1 MLPLEFNTPESP
13 QRPLGPPPGPVAAP
27 PRPPRPPGF
36 GPGTP
41 RPSALASTPDVVA
54 LLKALRRRWAL
65 ALAVGLLCAGVAT
78 AATWYL
84 IPPGAYTAQTVLH
97 VSATPPRLLFTTA
110 EEWSRYY
117 YQNQSAL
124 IRSRLV
130 LNAALRQPDVAGLP
144 RVRQQTDP
152 IEWLAKQ
159 IQASFE
165 GELFRISI
173 RGDNPGE
180 LAILANA
187 VTDAYFQEVVEAER
201 DERRARFEQL
211 KDLYAKYQVT
221 LQDKR
226 STLRKLAEAAG
237 SADKDTLAYKNQ
249 FAIERHGAAER
260 ELGEYQAELR
270 RVQVE
275 AKVLEAGQ
283 ATAAHQPAIP
293 SATIEAYVNQDSEV
307 KQLRGQ
313 ADQLNAQLDGARRR
327 IRNPSDPLLQQLHGQ
342 LEVNARR
349 QAQRRD
355 WLRPRIASQLQA
367 AGRGPQEADLPV
379 LRKRIEILQELIAVV
394 GDEAK
399 RLEEGTRTLNRRTL
413 DLEASQ
419 DEIAQADGAAKRIG
433 NEVEALSVEL
443 QAPPRI
449 RLLEKA
455 EPPRTKDDGK
465 PLKMASLAGL
475 GTFLLVLFSVSWL
488 EFQARRVSTV
498 EEVVQGLGLKLLGSL
513 PALPDRMRNLGPGTA
528 RARDLF
534 LHGLLIESVDAIR
547 ALLLHNSRVE
557 SLRTLLIASALGGE
571 GKTSLASH
579 LAISITRAGYRTL
592 LVDCDLRRP
601 MVHRLFDLPLGPG
614 FSELLRGEADLD
626 AAIRP
631 STSVAGLSI
640 LPAGRCDAVA
650 VHALARGGVPA
661 IFALLKQRYDLIVVD
676 SAPVLPVADT
686 LEIGQHVDAVV
697 LSILRDISRVPRVFA
712 AYERLDALG
721 IRMLG
726 AVVAG
731 MSVHGYGYRY
741 GYGDGAREPLESGG
755 SSGAPRPVTSS

>member
-1 MLPLEFNTPESP
+1 MLPLEFSKPETSQFSP
-13 QRPLGPPPGPVAAP
+13 GPPPGPVVVP
-27 PRPPRPPGF
+27 PRL
-36 GPGTP
+36 P
-41 RPSALASTPDVVA
+41 RPSALGAAPDVVA

-65 ALAVGLLCAGVAT
+65 ALIAGLLCAGAAT

-84 IPPGAYTAQTVLH
+84 IPPAAYSAQAVLS

-110 EEWSRYY
+110 EEWSRFYF
-117 YQNQSAL
+117 QNQLAL

-130 LNAALRQPDVAGLP
+130 LNAALRQPDVAKLP

-152 IEWLAKQ
+152 VEWLSKQ

-165 GELFRISI
+165 GDLFRISV
-173 RGDNPGE
+173 RGDNPKE

-187 VTDAYFQEVVEAER
+187 LTEAYFREVVDAER
-201 DERRARFEQL
+201 TERLDRFNKL
-211 KDLYAKYQVT
+211 KEIYTKYQDT

-226 STLRKLAEAAG
+226 QRLRKLAETAG

-249 FAIERHGAAER
+249 FAIERHGATER
-260 ELGEYQAELR
+260 ELREYQSELR
-270 RVQVE
+270 RVQIE
-275 AKVLEAGQ
+275 ARILEAGQ
-283 ATAAHQPAIP
+283 PPADSEPAIP
-293 SATIEAYVNQDSEV
+293 SATIDAYVNQDSEV
-307 KQLRGQ
+307 KQLI
-313 ADQLNAQLDGARRR
+313 DQVDGLNSRMVEARRR
-327 IRNPSDPLLQQLHGQ
+327 NRSLGDPIFQKLRAD
-342 LEVNARR
+342 LEAATRKL
-349 QAQRRD
+349 AQRRVGV
-355 WLRPRIASQLQA
+355 RPRIVTQLRA

-379 LRKRIEILQELIAVV
+379 LRKRIEILKELIAVV

-399 RLEEGTRTLNRRTL
+399 QLDEGTRSLNRTTL

-419 DEIAQADGAAKRIG
+419 DEIAQAELAAKRIG
-433 NEVEALSVEL
+433 SEIEALNVEL

-449 RLLEKA
+449 RLMEAA
-455 EPPRTKDDGK
+455 EAPHTKDDGK
-465 PLKMASLAGL
+465 HLKMASLAGL
-475 GTFLLVLFSVSWL
+475 GTFALVLFSVSWL

-513 PALPDRMRNLGPGTA
+513 PALPDRMRTPGPGA
-528 RARDLF
+528 HKPRDLA

-547 ALLLHNSRVE
+547 TMLLHDSRAG
-557 SLRTLLIASALGGE
+557 SHRTLMIASALGGE

-601 MVHRLFDLPLGPG
+601 MVHRLFDLPLEPG
-614 FSELLRGEADLD
+614 FSELLRGEVDLD
-626 AAIRP
+626 AVIRP
-631 STSVAGLSI
+631 TAAVAGLAI
-640 LPAGRCDAVA
+640 LTAGQCDATA
-650 VHALARGGVPA
+650 IHALARGGVPA
-661 IFALLKQRYDLIVVD
+661 IFALLKQRYDFIIVD

-697 LSILRDISRVPRVFA
+697 LSILRDISRVPRVYA

-731 MSVHGYGYRY
+731 TSVHGYGYGYRY
-741 GYGDGAREPLESGG
+741 GYGYGYGHGHGSHNQLESEG
-755 SSGAPRPVTSS
+755 SSAAPRPAAS